1 MKKVSLRILRW
12 GAYLWAG
19 FSLLFLLYGFVSLK
33 LQDLRSAK
41 SAQAEDSKPYEK
53 VSGEFTAR
61 ITHEGREY
69 LDGHY
74 LSVSRSGKLLVDR
87 FKLPVKESGIYEFSP
102 TDIRVIPGKAGSVK
116 VVLLSAVHDCDA
128 ESMNYVW
135 FFKFSDKGELVR
147 RLSLSGL
154 RVLNAAPLR
163 LAGSSIVWLPGVPGA
178 SDDHAQPFVVQTEL
192 SVGDKAV
199 RLAPML
205 RKDALAS
212 LSRAFKTELDLALA
226 GAKGSGA
233 DTGPLLQ
240 AEKDFNQAV
249 TGLAFDY

>member
-1 MKKVSLRILRW
+1 MKKVSLRILQW

-53 VSGEFTAR
+53 VYGEFTAR
-61 ITHEGREY
+61 ITHEGQEY

-74 LSVSRSGKLLVDR
+74 LSVFRSGKLVVDR
-87 FKLPVKESGIYEFSP
+87 FKLPVKESGVYEFSP
-102 TDIRVIPGKAGSVK
+102 TDIRVIPGKAGGLK

-135 FFKFSDKGELVR
+135 FFRFSDKGELVR

-163 LAGSSIVWLPGVPGA
+163 LAGSSIVWLPGTG
-178 SDDHAQPFVVQTEL
+178 SEDNNAQSFVVQTEL

-212 LSRAFKTELDLALA
+212 LSRAFKTELGLALSE
-226 GAKGSGA
+226 AKGSGK

-249 TGLAFDY
+249 SGMVFDY